1 MLKTNFDG
9 TVFKD
14 LNATGV
20 DVVVRNSL
28 GEIMTTLSE
37 IIPIP
42 SSMVALETIVVR
54 TVVQFVQ
61 ELGLHN
67 SIFEGDSKISISIL
81 AKAVDDM
88 NIDYWIKIM

>member
-61 ELGLHN
+61 ELGDRK
-67 SIFEGDSKISISIL
+67 S
-81 AKAVDDM
+81 VV
-88 NIDYWIKIM
+88 

>member
-9 TVFKD
+9 IVFED
-14 LNATGV
+14 LNATSV

-28 GEIMTTLSE
+28 GEIMTTLFK

-54 TVVQFVQ
+54 TVV
-61 ELGLHN
+61 
-67 SIFEGDSKISISIL
+67 
-81 AKAVDDM
+81 
-88 NIDYWIKIM
+88 